1 MLHLKALRRCSL
13 CNHFH
18 FSVHAVADCNALT
31 KESVRCEPNAGLSSC
46 SLSCIQRDSQTRN
59 VG

>member
-13 CNHFH
+13 YNHFH

-46 SLSCIQRDSQTRN
+46 SLSCIQRDF
-59 VG
+59 